1 MKARPEDGNKK
12 ISKEIEELIEKVGD
26 KEVASKIIAIAESF
40 SGPLPHPKILAQYK
54 EILPDAPERIIA
66 MAEKQ
71 QEHRFNLEKNV
82 IKGDIVRANRGLT
95 LGFILF
101 MIFGLGAIVLLAIG
115 KNIQGYALLGT
126 SLLGGIGNFI
136 RVGVERAKK
145 IRNDLN
151 GREARGKNLTM

>member
-115 KNIQGYALLGT
+115 KNIQGYALLA
-126 SLLGGIGNFI
+126 SLLEDRQFHL
-136 RVGVERAKK
+136 VGVERAKK